1 MIGRPRPSV
10 ADLPA
15 YRPGRS
21 AEAVA
26 AEHQL
31 ADAIKL
37 ASNENPYPPL
47 ASVVRAIGEAS
58 DRLNR
63 YADHRATA
71 LRERLGQELDLDPAM
86 VSVGCGSVG
95 LLQQLALCYVEAGAE
110 VVYPWVSFEAY
121 PVFTQLA
128 GGREVRTPLVD
139 EAFDL
144 GAVTDAVTD
153 RTRLVLLA
161 NPNNPT
167 GTAVPTADVL
177 ALADSVGPDVLVVLD
192 EAYREFVTDPAVSD
206 PVPLLAAHPNVVV
219 TRTFSKAHGLAG
231 LRVGYLLAH
240 PDVVATVDKALIPFA
255 VNGLAQVAALAALD
269 GGEELTDRL
278 DLLRTERERVV
289 AALTGDGWWLPPTQA
304 NFVWLPAGEASLTL
318 TVGLER
324 RGVAVRPFAGDG
336 VRVSIGTPA
345 ENDRFLTAFTQ
356 VAIEAGAHR
365 SWRRPRGS

>member
-1 MIGRPRPSV
+1 M
-10 ADLPA
+10 
-15 YRPGRS
+15 
-21 AEAVA
+21 A

-31 ADAIKL
+31 ADAVKL

-47 ASVVRAIGEAS
+47 PSVARAIAEAS
-58 DRLNR
+58 DGLNR

-71 LRERLGQELDLDPAM
+71 LRERLGLELGLDPAM

-95 LLQQLALCYVEAGAE
+95 LLQQLALCYVEAGSE
-110 VVYPWVSFEAY
+110 VVYPWRSFEAY

-128 GGREVRTPLVD
+128 GGREVTTPLVD

-144 GAVTDAVTD
+144 DAVAAAVTD

-167 GTAVPTADVL
+167 GTAVATAEVL
-177 ALADSVGPDVLVVLD
+177 ALADAVGPDVLVVLD

-206 PVPLLAAHPNVVV
+206 PVPALADHPNVVV

-269 GGEELTDRL
+269 GGEELEARL
-278 DLLRTERERVV
+278 ERLRAERHRV
-289 AALTGDGWWLPPTQA
+289 AAALVGDGWWLPPTQA
-304 NFVWLPAGEASLTL
+304 NFVWLPVGEASVALTA
-318 TVGLER
+318 GLER

-345 ENDRFLTAFTQ
+345 ENDRFLAAFAEAA
-356 VAIEAGAHR
+356 VAAGAAR
-365 SWRRPRGS
+365 TWRRPGGA